1 MSVNLMSFNQK
12 VALVT
17 GAAAGIGAAT
27 AKLLCE
33 RNIASIILLDI
44 AGDVLQQISNELALI
59 NSNTKIFTCVANIAD
74 HNAVRAALQPLL
86 ARVERIDIL
95 VNSAGIADENDPEE
109 MHIWHKVLGVNLHG
123 TYHTTIESLA
133 YMPDGG
139 RIINVSSIL
148 GRAGNVRN
156 TAYCTSKHALLGF
169 TKSLAL
175 DVAPRKITVNA
186 VLPAWVDTPML
197 RKEIALNAEKIGVD
211 PEQMLRNAKKK
222 IPLKRLTKSEDVANL
237 IAFLASSE
245 ASSIT
250 AQSFTIDGGF
260 TCGV

>member
-1 MSVNLMSFNQK
+1 MNFNQK
-12 VALVT
+12 TAIVT

-33 RNIASIILLDI
+33 RNIAAIILLDI
-44 AGDVLQQISNELALI
+44 AADALQQFASELKQLHSHTQI
-59 NSNTKIFTCVANIAD
+59 YTCVANIAD
-74 HNAVRAALQPLL
+74 NNALREALQPLL
-86 ARVERIDIL
+86 TRLERVDIL
-95 VNSAGIADENDPEE
+95 VNSAGVADENEPDE

-123 TYHTTIESLA
+123 TYHVTIASLA
-133 YMPDGG
+133 HIPDGG

-197 RKEIALNAEKIGVD
+197 RNEIALNAEKIGAD

-237 IAFLASSE
+237 IAFLASNE

>member
-1 MSVNLMSFNQK
+1 MSFNQK
-12 VALVT
+12 TAIVT

-33 RNIASIILLDI
+33 RNIAAIILLDI
-44 AGDVLQQISNELALI
+44 AADTLQQFADELTQLYPRTQI
-59 NSNTKIFTCVANIAD
+59 LTCVANIAD
-74 HNAVRAALQPLL
+74 NNSLREGLQPLL
-86 ARVERIDIL
+86 ARLERVDIL
-95 VNSAGIADENDPEE
+95 VNSAGVADENDPDEID
-109 MHIWHKVLGVNLHG
+109 IWHKVLGVNLHG
-123 TYHTTIESLA
+123 TYHTTIESLT

-197 RKEIALNAEKIGVD
+197 RNEIALNAEKIGID

-237 IAFLASSE
+237 ILFLASNE

>member
-1 MSVNLMSFNQK
+1 MNFNQK
-12 VALVT
+12 TAIVT
-17 GAAAGIGAAT
+17 GSAAGIGAAT

-33 RNIASIILLDI
+33 RNIAAIILLDV
-44 AGDVLQQISNELALI
+44 AADALQQFASELKQLHSHTQI
-59 NSNTKIFTCVANIAD
+59 YTGVANIAD
-74 HNAVRAALQPLL
+74 NNALREALQPLL
-86 ARVERIDIL
+86 TRLERVDIL
-95 VNSAGIADENDPEE
+95 VNSAGVADENEPDE

-123 TYHTTIESLA
+123 TYHTTIASLA
-133 YMPDGG
+133 HMPDGG

-197 RKEIALNAEKIGVD
+197 RNEIALNAEKIGVD

-237 IAFLASSE
+237 IAFLASNE

>member
-1 MSVNLMSFNQK
+1 MTMNFATK
-12 VALVT
+12 TALIT

-27 AKLLCE
+27 AQHFCAH
-33 RNIASIILLDI
+33 NIASIILLDV
-44 AGDVLQQISNELALI
+44 AAPALQQFADELASAYPHVRI
-59 NSNTKIFTCVANIAD
+59 VTCVADISNTE
-74 HNAVRAALQPLL
+74 ALQTNLLPLL
-86 ARVERIDIL
+86 QQLERVDIL
-95 VNSAGIADENDPEE
+95 VNSAGVGDENEPEE
-109 MHIWHKVLGVNLHG
+109 THIWHKVFDINVHG
-123 TYHTTIESLA
+123 TYHTTIAALA
-133 YMPDGG
+133 FMPNGG

-156 TAYCTSKHALLGF
+156 TAYCTSKHAILGF

-175 DVAPRKITVNA
+175 DLAPRKITVNA
-186 VLPAWVDTPML
+186 VLPGWIDTPML
-197 RKEIALNAEKIGVD
+197 RREIAFNAEKIGAD

-222 IPLKRLTKSEDVANL
+222 IPLKRLTPSEDVANL
-237 IAFLASSE
+237 IAFIASNE

>member
-1 MSVNLMSFNQK
+1 MSFNHK
-12 VALVT
+12 TAIVT
-17 GAAAGIGAAT
+17 GAATGIGAAT

-33 RNIASIILLDI
+33 RNIAAIILLDI
-44 AGDVLQQISNELALI
+44 AGDALQQFANELAQVHTHTQI
-59 NSNTKIFTCVANIAD
+59 HTCVANIAD
-74 HNAVRAALQPLL
+74 NNALCEALQPLL
-86 ARVERIDIL
+86 MRLERVDIL
-95 VNSAGIADENDPEE
+95 INSAGVADENDPEE
-109 MHIWHKVLGVNLHG
+109 IHIWHKVIGVNLHG
-123 TYHTTIESLA
+123 TYHTTIASLA

-197 RKEIALNAEKIGVD
+197 QKEIALNAEKIGIA

-222 IPLKRLTKSEDVANL
+222 IPLKKFTTSEDVATL
-237 IAFLASSE
+237 IAFLASAE
-245 ASSIT
+245 ANSIT

>member
-1 MSVNLMSFNQK
+1 MNFNQK
-12 VALVT
+12 TAIVT

-33 RNIASIILLDI
+33 RNIAAIILLDI
-44 AGDVLQQISNELALI
+44 AADELQKFANELRELYAHTQI
-59 NSNTKIFTCVANIAD
+59 HTCVANIAD
-74 HNAVRAALQPLL
+74 NNALAEALQPLL
-86 ARVERIDIL
+86 TRLERVDIL
-95 VNSAGIADENDPEE
+95 VNSAGVADENEPHE

-197 RKEIALNAEKIGVD
+197 RNEIALNAEKIGAD

-237 IAFLASSE
+237 IAFLASNE

>member
-1 MSVNLMSFNQK
+1 MNFNQK
-12 VALVT
+12 TAIVT

-33 RNIASIILLDI
+33 RNIAAIILLDI
-44 AGDVLQQISNELALI
+44 ATDVLQQFASELKQLHSHTQI
-59 NSNTKIFTCVANIAD
+59 YTCVANIAD
-74 HNAVRAALQPLL
+74 NNVLREALQPLL
-86 ARVERIDIL
+86 TRLERVDIL
-95 VNSAGIADENDPEE
+95 VNSAGVADENEPDE

-123 TYHTTIESLA
+123 TYHVTIASLA
-133 YMPDGG
+133 HMPDGG

-197 RKEIALNAEKIGVD
+197 RNEIALNAEKIGAD

-237 IAFLASSE
+237 IAFLASNE

>member
-1 MSVNLMSFNQK
+1 
-12 VALVT
+12 
-17 GAAAGIGAAT
+17 
-27 AKLLCE
+27 
-33 RNIASIILLDI
+33 
-44 AGDVLQQISNELALI
+44 
-59 NSNTKIFTCVANIAD
+59 
-74 HNAVRAALQPLL
+74 
-86 ARVERIDIL
+86 
-95 VNSAGIADENDPEE
+95 
-109 MHIWHKVLGVNLHG
+109 
-123 TYHTTIESLA
+123 
-133 YMPDGG
+133 
-139 RIINVSSIL
+139 
-148 GRAGNVRN
+148 
-156 TAYCTSKHALLGF
+156 
-169 TKSLAL
+169 L

>member
-1 MSVNLMSFNQK
+1 MSFNQK
-12 VALVT
+12 TAIVT
-17 GAAAGIGAAT
+17 GAATGIGAAT

-33 RNIASIILLDI
+33 RNVAAVILLDI
-44 AGDVLQQISNELALI
+44 AADTLQQFSDELTQLYPH
-59 NSNTKIFTCVANIAD
+59 TKILTCVANIAD
-74 HNAVRAALQPLL
+74 NNSLREGLQPLL
-86 ARVERIDIL
+86 TRLERVDIL
-95 VNSAGIADENDPEE
+95 VNSAGVADENDPDEID
-109 MHIWHKVLGVNLHG
+109 IWHKVLGVNLHG

-197 RKEIALNAEKIGVD
+197 RNEIALNAEKIGVD

-237 IAFLASSE
+237 ILFLASNE

>member
-1 MSVNLMSFNQK
+1 MNFNQK
-12 VALVT
+12 IALVT

-27 AKLLCE
+27 ATLLCE
-33 RNIASIILLDI
+33 RNIAAIILLDI
-44 AGDVLQQISNELALI
+44 AGDTLQQFANELAQA
-59 NSNTKIFTCVANIAD
+59 NVHTNVFTCVANIAD
-74 HNAVRAALQPLL
+74 HKALQEALIPLL
-86 ARVERIDIL
+86 TRLERVDIL
-95 VNSAGIADENDPEE
+95 VNSAGVADENDPEE
-109 MHIWHKVLGVNLHG
+109 IHIWHKVIGINLHG
-123 TYHTTIESLA
+123 TYHTTIESLK

-175 DVAPRKITVNA
+175 DVAARKITVNA

-222 IPLKRLTKSEDVANL
+222 IPLKRLTSSEDVANL
-237 IAFLASSE
+237 IAFLASHE

>member
-1 MSVNLMSFNQK
+1 MSFNQK
-12 VALVT
+12 TAIVT
-17 GAAAGIGAAT
+17 GAATGIGAAT

-33 RNIASIILLDI
+33 RNISAIILLDI
-44 AGDVLQQISNELALI
+44 AGDALQQFANELAELYSHTQI
-59 NSNTKIFTCVANIAD
+59 HVCVANIAD
-74 HNAVRAALQPLL
+74 NDALRESLQPLL
-86 ARVERIDIL
+86 TRIKHVDIL
-95 VNSAGIADENDPEE
+95 INSAGVADENDPEE
-109 MHIWHKVLGVNLHG
+109 IHIWHKVIGVNLHG
-123 TYHTTIESLA
+123 TYHTTIASLE

-197 RKEIALNAEKIGVD
+197 QKEIALNAEKIGVD

-222 IPLKRLTKSEDVANL
+222 IPLKRFTKSEDVAKL
-237 IAFLASSE
+237 IAFLASDE
-245 ASSIT
+245 ANSIT

>member
-1 MSVNLMSFNQK
+1 MSFSQK
-12 VALVT
+12 IAIVT
-17 GAAAGIGAAT
+17 GAATGIGAAT
-27 AKLLCE
+27 ARLLCE
-33 RNIASIILLDI
+33 RNIRAIILLDI
-44 AGDVLQQISNELALI
+44 AEDALQHFASELAQVHSHTEI
-59 NSNTKIFTCVANIAD
+59 HTCVANIAD
-74 HNAVRAALQPLL
+74 NNALREMLQPLL
-86 ARVERIDIL
+86 RRLERVDIL
-95 VNSAGIADENDPEE
+95 VNSAGVADENDPEE
-109 MHIWHKVLGVNLHG
+109 IHIWHKVIGVNLHG

-197 RKEIALNAEKIGVD
+197 QKEIALNAEKIGID
-211 PEQMLRNAKKK
+211 PKQMLRNAKKK
-222 IPLKRLTKSEDVANL
+222 IPLKRFTESEDVASL
-237 IAFLASSE
+237 IAFLASDE
-245 ASSIT
+245 ASNIT

>member
-1 MSVNLMSFNQK
+1 MSFNQK
-12 VALVT
+12 TAIVT

-33 RNIASIILLDI
+33 RNIAAIILLDI
-44 AGDVLQQISNELALI
+44 AADTLQQFADELTQLYPRTQI
-59 NSNTKIFTCVANIAD
+59 LTCVANIAD
-74 HNAVRAALQPLL
+74 NNSLRECLQPLL
-86 ARVERIDIL
+86 TRLERVDVL
-95 VNSAGIADENDPEE
+95 VNSAGVADENDPDEID
-109 MHIWHKVLGVNLHG
+109 IWHKVLGVNLHG

-197 RKEIALNAEKIGVD
+197 RNEIALNAEKIGVD

-237 IAFLASSE
+237 ILFLASNE

>member
-1 MSVNLMSFNQK
+1 MSFNQK
-12 VALVT
+12 TAIVT
-17 GAAAGIGAAT
+17 GAATGIGAAT
-27 AKLLCE
+27 ATLLCE
-33 RNIASIILLDI
+33 RNISALILLDI
-44 AGDVLQQISNELALI
+44 AGDAVQQFATELKQLYPHTQI
-59 NSNTKIFTCVANIAD
+59 YICVANIAD
-74 HNAVRAALQPLL
+74 NDALGEVLQPLL
-86 ARVERIDIL
+86 TQLERIDIL
-95 VNSAGIADENDPEE
+95 INSAGVADENDPEE
-109 MHIWHKVLGVNLHG
+109 IHIWHKVIGVNLHG
-123 TYHTTIESLA
+123 TYHTTIASLA

-197 RKEIALNAEKIGVD
+197 QKEIALNAEKIGVD

-222 IPLKRLTKSEDVANL
+222 IPLKRFTKSEDVAKL
-237 IAFLASSE
+237 IAFLASDE
-245 ASSIT
+245 ANNIT